1 MPSTADRETGT
12 THRMLHAGLTGN
24 IASGKSTVSK
34 LLAERGA
41 TVIDA
46 DVLARRV
53 VEPGTPALE
62 EIREYFG
69 DEVLSPD
76 GTLDREAMRKI
87 VFNNPGARS
96 VLNGI
101 VHPAVSRMRDA
112 ELQAARERGDRIVIS
127 DIPLLF
133 ETGLEHA
140 FDAVIF
146 VDASE
151 DTRLR
156 RLTEARGLPESD
168 ARAMMSAQWPAAEKR
183 ARSTFVVENNGS
195 LGALAARVALLWQEL
210 STLANS
216 LERPRA

>member
-1 MPSTADRETGT
+1 
-12 THRMLHAGLTGN
+12 MLHVGLTGN

-34 LLAERGA
+34 LLHEHGA
-41 TVIDA
+41 TIIDA

-53 VEPGTPALE
+53 VEPGTPGLGA
-62 EIREYFG
+62 IRDHFG
-69 DEVLSPD
+69 DRVFRSD
-76 GTLDREAMRKI
+76 GTLDREAMRRI
-87 VFNNPGARS
+87 VFNDPGARS

-101 VHPAVSRMRDA
+101 VHPAVGRLRDE
-112 ELQAARERGDRIVIS
+112 ELRAASDRGDRIVIS

-140 FDAVIF
+140 FDAVVF

-151 DTRLR
+151 AVRLE
-156 RLTEARGLPESD
+156 RLTAARGLPESD

-195 LGALAARVALLWQEL
+195 LGALAGQVELLWQEL

-216 LERPRA
+216 LGRPKA